1 MNNKLDEE
9 RRNKFL
15 ANVREAK
22 SGISQKYTFEMTKL
36 CPDCGTKMK
45 YIYGEMFECPTC
57 GKKQLSDFGLV
68 REYLDSHGPQP
79 AIIISEATGVSVDV
93 IDHFLRQGRVE
104 IPDGSGVYIKC
115 QSCGADI
122 RYGRYCP
129 ECMAKMSKK
138 LGKALLA
145 SDMGERPTK
154 KADMSGKMH
163 ILSRTEEDH
172 DKKTGHR

>member
-129 ECMAKMSKK
+129 ECMAKMSKSWAK
-138 LGKALLA
+138 LFLLLIW
-145 SDMGERPTK
+145 ERDLQRK
-154 KADMSGKMH
+154 LICQVRCIS
-163 ILSRTEEDH
+163 
-172 DKKTGHR
+172 